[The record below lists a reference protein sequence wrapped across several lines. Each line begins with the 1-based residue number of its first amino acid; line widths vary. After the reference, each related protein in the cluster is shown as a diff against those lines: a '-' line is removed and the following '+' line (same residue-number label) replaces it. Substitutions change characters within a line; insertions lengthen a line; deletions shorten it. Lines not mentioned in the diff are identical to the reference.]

1 VKKIHLLLLFIFNFY
16 LAQGQNTNVLQEQ
29 HVKISGTIL
38 YIIPPDSFVT
48 SQKFMGFINKATGA
62 TIVVHKIP
70 QSTSG
75 DGYYKIDEEN
85 WKKEDVLINGKYTTY
100 YESEEYAN
108 DGRVRIKWIVISPDN
123 SYLFQGT
130 FPKNNKEHYSKEIKA
145 SLQSLI
151 IK

>member
-1 VKKIHLLLLFIFNFY
+1 
-16 LAQGQNTNVLQEQ
+16 
-29 HVKISGTIL
+29 
-38 YIIPPDSFVT
+38 
-48 SQKFMGFINKATGA
+48 MGFINKATGA